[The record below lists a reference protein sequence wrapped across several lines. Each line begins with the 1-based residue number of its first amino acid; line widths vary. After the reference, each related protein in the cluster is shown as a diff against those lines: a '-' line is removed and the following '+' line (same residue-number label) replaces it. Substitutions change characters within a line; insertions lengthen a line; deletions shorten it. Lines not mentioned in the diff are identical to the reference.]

1 MESMEYAELKQLAKE
16 RRIKKY
22 YVMPKAELVK
32 LLSMPELP
40 QTYAIAKKTYKELLK
55 EAQEKNIVRSW
66 TKTKQELIEI
76 LYPIE

>member
-1 MESMEYAELKQLAKE
+1 METMEYAELKQLAKE

-55 EAQEKNIVRSW
+55 EAQEKSIARSW
-66 TKTKQELIEI
+66 TKTKQELIAI
-76 LYPIE
+76 LYPTE